1 MRNFVLG
8 KTLANGR
15 TLVNNLATGAVGF
28 AALNP
33 NGDLAITTDADGF
46 LANNKK
52 GYFVLGRSVELG
64 GPVILP
70 VFANHFSYS
79 IGNYQAATTFEGEIT
94 IPDTIVAGEEY
105 TVIVVKKGVKFN
117 ERNKWTASVVAKDS
131 DDAASIATKLTS
143 LINSNSESS
152 GVSAEASHATITITS
167 SKSGVGY
174 TILGADALLNATV
187 TISKDADNNPL
198 GSPAYGDAS
207 YVKDLANKA
216 AADAGFEYTYMGDVN
231 YLYPDYPLNP
241 LKNADSADTGFNILT
256 IRFAEPREVKTV
268 DDVVHQIIQVAVP
281 SGVNIADALGTLLEA
296 LSAC

>member
-8 KTLANGR
+8 KTLGANN
-15 TLVNNLATGAVGF
+15 TLVENLAAGAVGF
-28 AALNP
+28 AALNS
-33 NGDLAITTDADGF
+33 NGKLAVTTSIDSF

-64 GPVILP
+64 GPVVLP
-70 VFANHFSYS
+70 VFANHFSFS
-79 IGNYQAATTFEGEIT
+79 IGEYEAATTFEGAFD
-94 IPDTIVAGEEY
+94 IPESIVSGEEY
-105 TVIVVKKGVKFN
+105 TIVVVKKGVKFN

-131 DDAASIATKLTS
+131 DTSATIATKLTS

-152 GVSAEASHATITITS
+152 GVSATASDETITITS
-167 SKSGVGY
+167 SKSGVDY
-174 TILGADALLNATV
+174 AILGADSLLGVAATY
-187 TISKDADNNPL
+187 TTHGNT
-198 GSPAYGDAS
+198 AYGDAS

-256 IRFAEPREVKTV
+256 FRFAEPREVKTV
-268 DDVVHQIIQVAVP
+268 DDVVHQIIQVALP
-281 SGVNIADALGTLLEA
+281 SGVDIATTLGTLLNA
-296 LSAC
+296 LSKY

>member
-8 KTLANGR
+8 KTIGANNTLVENLAN
-15 TLVNNLATGAVGF
+15 GAVGF
-28 AALNP
+28 AALND
-33 NGDLAITTDADGF
+33 NGKLAITTDIDGF

-52 GYFVLGRSVELG
+52 GYFVLGRSAELG
-64 GPVILP
+64 GPVVLP

-79 IGNYQAATTFEGEIT
+79 IGEYQAAGSFSGDIT
-94 IPDTIVAGEEY
+94 IPSTIIAGEEY

-131 DDAASIATKLTS
+131 DTDATIATKLTS

-152 GVSAEASHATITITS
+152 GVSAIASDATITIEAV
-167 SKSGVGY
+167 KAGVGY
-174 TILGADALLNATV
+174 TILGADALLNAE
-187 TISKDADNNPL
+187 ISNGDPIT
-198 GSPAYGDAS
+198 PAYGDAS

-241 LKNADSADTGFNILT
+241 LKVDDSSDTGFNILT
-256 IRFAEPREVKTV
+256 MRFAEPREVKTV

-281 SGVNIADALGTLLEA
+281 SGVAFISLGQILDS
-296 LSAC
+296 LSNF

>member
-8 KTLANGR
+8 KTLAVAE
-15 TLVNNLATGAVGF
+15 TLVDNLVAGAVGF
-28 AALNP
+28 ATLNA
-33 NGDLAITTDADGF
+33 NGKLAITTDIDDF
-46 LANNKK
+46 FDNKKK
-52 GYFVLGRSVELG
+52 GYFVLGRSAELG
-64 GPVILP
+64 GPVVLP

-79 IGNYQAATTFEGEIT
+79 IGEYEAATTFAGEIA
-94 IPDTIVAGEEY
+94 IPDTIEEGEEY

-117 ERNKWTASVVAKDS
+117 ERNKWTASIVAKSS
-131 DDAASIATKLTS
+131 DDQASIVEKLVD

-152 GVSAEASHATITITS
+152 GVEASEGTGVVEIAATA
-167 SKSGVGY
+167 SGVDY
-174 TILGADALLNATV
+174 NIVGADALLDAEV
-187 TISKDADNNPL
+187 TITTK

-256 IRFAEPREVKTV
+256 FRFAEPREVKTV
-268 DDVVHQIIQVAVP
+268 DDVVHQIIQVALP
-281 SGVNIADALGTLLEA
+281 SGVDIADTLGTLLDA
-296 LSAC
+296 LSEY